1 MNHKGA
7 EHINWYQRLDLERML
22 KEGFSKPQIAAALGK
37 CLRSIY
43 YEIERG
49 PCRLQIKES
58 EYVDIYCPEDT

>member
-1 MNHKGA
+1 MVDCWNFVVSWGAFMNHKGA

-43 YEIERG
+43 NEIER
-49 PCRLQIKES
+49 
-58 EYVDIYCPEDT
+58 